1 MMSLTGLLLAAGL
14 LWHPARP
21 GMAWSESHLAK
32 EGPLSNVDVI
42 VVRMDPRKL
51 QFQLDTAT
59 LDYGI
64 RAAWTIDRMPEN
76 GVAAFNA
83 GQFIGGIP
91 WGWLVIDGVEQREP
105 GTGRLSMSFVID
117 SDGTATLTTP
127 DELPAV
133 RRRARFAFQS
143 YPMLLS
149 GNGEVPWELRA
160 AGRGVNLTHRDSR
173 LALGVLPDGSV
184 VVALTRFTGAGP
196 VAGSLPW
203 GPTVPEMAELMRSLG
218 CDRAML
224 LDGGISS
231 QLAIRSADGTL
242 KRWANWRPVP
252 LAVIATPRALVS
264 RLGRARE
271 IRTAAQVPR

>member
-1 MMSLTGLLLAAGL
+1 
-14 LWHPARP
+14 
-21 GMAWSESHLAK
+21 MAWSEMRLATQ
-32 EGPLSNVDVI
+32 GPLASVNVI
-42 VVRMDPRKL
+42 IVRMDPRQL

-64 RAAWTIDRMPEN
+64 TAAWTIDRMPEN
-76 GVAAFNA
+76 GIAAFNA

-105 GTGRLSMSFVID
+105 GTGRLGMSFVVD
-117 SDGTATLTTP
+117 STGTATLATP
-127 DELPAV
+127 DELPSV
-133 RRRARFAFQS
+133 RTRARFAFQS

-149 GNGEVPWELRA
+149 AKGEVPWELRA

-173 LALGVLPDGSV
+173 LALGMLPDGSV
-184 VVALTRFTGAGP
+184 VVALTRFMGAGR

-231 QLAIRSADGTL
+231 QLAIRSTDGKL

-252 LAVIATPRALVS
+252 LAVIATPRVLGAVS
-264 RLGRARE
+264 HPGRADE
-271 IRTAAQVPR
+271 VRTAAQSPH